1 MRSNLKAGKTAFTF
15 RNRGQFPHNFTVV
28 ATLGGGKAFKTATIQ
43 PGKTLQKSVNLKP
56 GAYVAVCTV
65 FNGGHLA
72 QGMEKTFTV
81 GTFDQQKG
89 TWGPLR
95 SMVARAG
102 RAGPRSIRHP
112 STAADGRPA
121 ALDRLP
127 VRRVPSPPCRPA
139 GGGSEEENEGARAQG
154 GADRWNGDRAVAR
167 RARPGAGSARAPVHR
182 AGRGP
187 AGARGGRRVRPGL
200 RRRR

>member
-81 GTFDQQKG
+81 GRFDQQKG
-89 TWGPLR
+89 PGAPSAR
-95 SMVARAG
+95 MVARAG
-102 RAGPRSIRHP
+102 RAGPRRGR
-112 STAADGRPA
+112 AARPRA
-121 ALDRLP
+121 PALVAV
-127 VRRVPSPPCRPA
+127 VRGCA
-139 GGGSEEENEGARAQG
+139 WEL
-154 GADRWNGDRAVAR
+154 DAR
-167 RARPGAGSARAPVHR
+167 RSSGPGPRWTTRVNGCRRPSCSA
-182 AGRGP
+182 
-187 AGARGGRRVRPGL
+187 
-200 RRRR
+200 

>member
-1 MRSNLKAGKTAFTF
+1 MHRRVVAVAAVAIAIPVSYAGIAAAETQNAAQNVGLREFAFTMRNNLKAGKTAFTF

-81 GTFDQQKG
+81 GSFDQQKG
-89 TWGPLR
+89 TWGP
-95 SMVARAG
+95 
-102 RAGPRSIRHP
+102 
-112 STAADGRPA
+112 
-121 ALDRLP
+121 
-127 VRRVPSPPCRPA
+127 
-139 GGGSEEENEGARAQG
+139 
-154 GADRWNGDRAVAR
+154 
-167 RARPGAGSARAPVHR
+167 
-182 AGRGP
+182 
-187 AGARGGRRVRPGL
+187 
-200 RRRR
+200 